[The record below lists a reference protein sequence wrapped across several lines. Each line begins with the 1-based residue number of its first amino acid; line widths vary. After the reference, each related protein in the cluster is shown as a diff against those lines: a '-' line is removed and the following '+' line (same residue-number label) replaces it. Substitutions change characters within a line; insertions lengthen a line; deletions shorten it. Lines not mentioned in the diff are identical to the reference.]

1 MSANATEYTDL
12 IAGAHVGKPRFTEW
26 LFELTEPLRVARER
40 LAALRT
46 DFDVDTAVGKQLD
59 AVGARIG
66 VSRNLPLTLTGVYF
80 ALDDVDGIGLDR
92 GVWKGAYDPVDGM
105 TTLGDDTYRAVIKAK
120 ILANHWD
127 GTNGSLPGFLSE
139 ALSYFGVPAK
149 VLDLQD
155 FQTMHVA
162 LHLTKDTTPP
172 IVWELFSRRIIDVTA
187 AGVSIAIVN
196 NDPWFGFDYDT
207 ASVKG
212 LDSGSW
218 FPFSQLSQPKEI
230 ADGN

>member
-12 IAGAHVGKPRFTEW
+12 IAGAHVCKPRFTEW
-26 LFELTEPLRVARER
+26 LFELTEPLRKARER
-40 LAALRT
+40 LAALRS

-66 VSRNLPLTLTGVYF
+66 VSRDLPLTLTGVYF
-80 ALDDVDGIGLDR
+80 ALDDVGGIGLDR
-92 GVWKGAYDPVDGM
+92 GVWKGAYDPVYGM

-155 FQTMHVA
+155 LQTMHVA

-218 FPFSQLSQPKEI
+218 FTFSQLSQPKEI

>member
-1 MSANATEYTDL
+1 MDDKTFDAITNEYTDL
-12 IAGAHVGKPRFTEW
+12 IAGAHVGRERFTRW
-26 LFELTEPLRVARER
+26 VFELTEPLREARER

-46 DFDVDTAVGKQLD
+46 QFDVDSAVGDQLD
-59 AVGARIG
+59 GIGARVGI
-66 VSRNLPLTLTGVYF
+66 SRSLPMTLTGVYF

-92 GVWKGAYDPVDGM
+92 GVWKGKYDPVDGI
-105 TTLGDDTYRAVIKAK
+105 TTLDDAMYRAVIKGK

-139 ALSYFGVPAK
+139 VLANFGVASK

-155 FQTMHVA
+155 MQTMHVA
-162 LHLTKDTTPP
+162 LHLTKSTTPP

-196 NDPWFGFDYDT
+196 NDPWFGLDYDT

-212 LDSGSW
+212 LDEGHW
-218 FPFSQLSQPKEI
+218 FPFEEVIKK
-230 ADGN
+230 